1 MERNDNG
8 GPTSSGTSER
18 RKSICVGSLSLGLRN
33 GMEGE
38 LDQNNRMD
46 LIKITRE

>member
-8 GPTSSGTSER
+8 RPISSGASER

-38 LDQNNRMD
+38 LDQNNRVD
-46 LIKITRE
+46 LIKIIRE

>member
-8 GPTSSGTSER
+8 CPISSGTSER
-18 RKSICVGSLSLGLRN
+18 RKSICVGSLSFGLRS

-46 LIKITRE
+46 FIKIIRE